1 MQLSKWNPFK
11 EMNQIFNGFNNG
23 NLLPFVNGD
32 DLSLNNWQPAVD
44 VVENDKEYL
53 LEFDV
58 PGIDKKDIDIEVQN
72 GMLTVSGERN
82 YEKKDDKKHRIES
95 YYGSF
100 SRSFSLPDNVNESD
114 IKAEQKNGVL
124 SLHLKKS
131 KEKKLLSKK
140 VEIK

>member
-11 EMNQIFNGFNNG
+11 EMNQIFNGFNNN
-23 NLLPFVNGD
+23 NLLPFINGD

-72 GMLTVSGERN
+72 GMITVSGERN

-100 SRSFSLPDNVNESD
+100 SRSFTLPENVNESD

-131 KEKKLLSKK
+131 QEKKLLSKK